1 MLFTLLM
8 ALYPMLCRVAETNR
22 DLLFSRVEMLISVL
36 LILGLLSAS
45 IFSLFSRELVTLLYG
60 KEFLGSALVIEL
72 QVWYLIFFIIF
83 SVFGTVLSA
92 FNQQKNLS
100 KLSLAYALVSLP
112 IFYFASAHGSQG
124 LSAGYILSAIINFSY
139 HVYFFWKWTGKS
151 ISLSFLNQ
159 VMLLLSITSILVPLI
174 MRFVVIAFSVKILI
188 SILLVFVASLYL
200 LKQYRAFNNG
210 ST

>member
-1 MLFTLLM
+1 
-8 ALYPMLCRVAETNR
+8 MLCRVAETNR

-92 FNQQKNLS
+92 FNQQKNLQH
-100 KLSLAYALVSLP
+100 KLFL
-112 IFYFASAHGSQG
+112 IFFM
-124 LSAGYILSAIINFSY
+124 
-139 HVYFFWKWTGKS
+139 K
-151 ISLSFLNQ
+151 
-159 VMLLLSITSILVPLI
+159 LL
-174 MRFVVIAFSVKILI
+174 
-188 SILLVFVASLYL
+188 
-200 LKQYRAFNNG
+200 
-210 ST
+210 